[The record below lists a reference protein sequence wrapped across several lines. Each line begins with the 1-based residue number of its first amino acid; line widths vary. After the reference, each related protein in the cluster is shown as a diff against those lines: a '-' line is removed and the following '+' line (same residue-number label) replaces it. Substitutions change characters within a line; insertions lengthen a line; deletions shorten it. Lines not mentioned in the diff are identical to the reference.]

1 MSTTQRPA
9 SSVPGLRV
17 AELTAVDEL
26 AIQAFFEANPG
37 YFMVC
42 NGEPPKPDEA
52 HQELKGDMPDGWNY
66 DTRWIWGYIDEQG
79 SLVALINIISDLWS
93 TGVWHIAFFI
103 VDSARHGSADA
114 RLIHGDIER
123 WAQQNGAQWMRLV
136 VVQGNVKAERFWAKI
151 GYQETRTLEG
161 IPMGK
166 RINTLRM
173 MVRPLGDRTLQE
185 HLQRVPRDRPEA
197 K

>member
-136 VVQGNVKAERFWAKI
+136 VVQGNVKAERFWEKI